1 MFLQRSLH
9 ENERQWK
16 QIGTKNRLALLV
28 LIDDCIKKDEEIR
41 KDKNRTFEKTR
52 REESDKK
59 ILADRAQK
67 LERYK
72 QHNTSSLSTR
82 ITKLDKRKRDSN
94 EAASRKIR
102 KMEEEEAE
110 RIKFLST
117 RIQNVKTRTHRAR
130 EKERN
135 DALEREKQLMEAA
148 IRKLNSIKRENKL
161 REEKN
166 KEQVEAMKKRVNE
179 LERQKTIASVKAEHA
194 MHIID
199 RNRQQKIENSL
210 HHFRSVERQFEQDAI
225 SLAERINNLER
236 EKIKQREVLRQ
247 RNEKFKQEIERRR
260 KISSTYRQNDE
271 KWKQEYISNLKS
283 RISKVSTSKGGLGS
297 DMHENIAD
305 VKLKAEK
312 EKLAFFRK
320 QRVLHEE
327 KLKEDENM
335 WKRIRNMSKKKELA
349 TDKMIDAI
357 RDIREKK
364 KELKQTNINTE
375 PGPEVEPEMST
386 REKTLLKFEL
396 EAKERE
402 QQRIKD
408 AFKKLMG
415 NISDK

>member
-320 QRVLHEE
+320 QGVLHEE

>member
-28 LIDDCIKKDEEIR
+28 LIDDFIKKDEEIR

-72 QHNTSSLSTR
+72 QHNTSSLSLR
-82 ITKLDKRKRDSN
+82 ITQLDKRKRDSN
-94 EAASRKIR
+94 EAASRKMR

-110 RIKFLST
+110 RMKFLST

-166 KEQVEAMKKRVNE
+166 KEQFEAMKRRVNE
-179 LERQKTIASVKAEHA
+179 LERQKTKASVKAEHA

-199 RNRQQKIENSL
+199 SNRQQKIENSL

-236 EKIKQREVLRQ
+236 EKIKQRQVLRQ

-349 TDKMIDAI
+349 TDTMIDAI

>member
-16 QIGTKNRLALLV
+16 QIGTKNRLALLD
-28 LIDDCIKKDEEIR
+28 LIDDFIKKDEEFR
-41 KDKNRTFEKTR
+41 KDKNRTFEKNR
-52 REESDKK
+52 REEKDKK

-102 KMEEEEAE
+102 KMEEEETE
-110 RIKFLST
+110 RMKFLST

-179 LERQKTIASVKAEHA
+179 LERQKTKASVKAEHA

-408 AFKKLMG
+408 AFKKIMG

>member
-1 MFLQRSLH
+1 MFLQQSLH

-28 LIDDCIKKDEEIR
+28 LIDDFIKKDEEIR

-72 QHNTSSLSTR
+72 QHNTSSLSLR
-82 ITKLDKRKRDSN
+82 ITQLDKRKRDSN
-94 EAASRKIR
+94 EAASRKMR

-110 RIKFLST
+110 RMKFLST

-148 IRKLNSIKRENKL
+148 IRKLNSIKKENKL

-179 LERQKTIASVKAEHA
+179 LERQKTIASVNAEHA

-225 SLAERINNLER
+225 FLAERINNLER

-260 KISSTYRQNDE
+260 KISSAYRQNDE

-283 RISKVSTSKGGLGS
+283 RISKVSTSKVGLGS

>member
-28 LIDDCIKKDEEIR
+28 LIDDFIKKDEEIR

-72 QHNTSSLSTR
+72 QHNTSSLSLR
-82 ITKLDKRKRDSN
+82 ITQLDKRKRDSN
-94 EAASRKIR
+94 EAASRKMR

-110 RIKFLST
+110 RMKFLST

-166 KEQVEAMKKRVNE
+166 KEQFEAMKRRVNE
-179 LERQKTIASVKAEHA
+179 LERQKTKASVKAEHA

-199 RNRQQKIENSL
+199 SNRQQKIENSL

-349 TDKMIDAI
+349 TDTMIDAI